1 MDQAQP
7 LRNII
12 KMSQEPHVHK
22 SSRVIAITSGKGG
35 VGKSSVSTNLAVALS
50 RLGRKVIVFDADFGL
65 ANVEVMFGQVPK
77 HTLNDVV
84 YKNMKISDII
94 TQGPLD
100 IGFISG
106 GSGVV
111 AMNNLNDLQ
120 RAFLLRNMTELD
132 EVADIILIDTGAG
145 VSASVLDFVAN
156 CPEVLLVTTSDP
168 SSLTDAYSL
177 LKALSVQQSREESIS
192 TVKVISNKVRK
203 EEEGSAVFSKLN
215 AVSKRFLGRELEYLG
230 MIPQDPYL
238 EKAVRQQRPVSLL
251 YPDAKASNAVAKIAG
266 TLLDVPVET
275 HEKHGISYLISK
287 FLFKA

>member
-203 EEEGSAVFSKLN
+203 EEEGSAVFS
-215 AVSKRFLGRELEYLG
+215 LGRELEYLG